1 MIRKSKKTW
10 RFNKMTKTMKK
21 MFALAVLAI
30 FMLSILPVALAEEE
44 TGTGVED
51 VPAVDGTEDVL
62 EEPVKGKENK
72 VPPKKQVNIKQKSKK
87 FLEETKE
94 KIRNNRE
101 RYNKLK
107 EKQKEAKQFVEKHRE
122 RLNELKGKVNK
133 CEGDDCKE
141 FKKNLK
147 VGVKNHLVKTSDLI
161 ARSVEKLLDRIENSN
176 VMTDEE
182 KEEALVKVRALEEK
196 LSAKKDE
203 IEAMAD
209 EATAAEIRGKIKEL
223 KDLWNEIRKEQR
235 WIITQLINNK
245 MGNLAD
251 KHDEFYNSMQMRIS
265 NLKEKGA
272 TDEQLEKVRT
282 IAEEFKV
289 AVDKLKAD
297 QEAADAAWENSKVSK
312 ERLED
317 AKEKQIVVRKDLRET
332 KELLREFVKEFK
344 SIEVDEVDEE
354 VEDVEESEV
363 GEAEEEEAEED
374 ETVEEESTEEET
386 TGEE

>member
-1 MIRKSKKTW
+1 
-10 RFNKMTKTMKK
+10 MTKTMKK

>member
-1 MIRKSKKTW
+1 
-10 RFNKMTKTMKK
+10 

>member
-1 MIRKSKKTW
+1 
-10 RFNKMTKTMKK
+10 MTKIMKK

-30 FMLSILPVALAEEE
+30 FVLSILPAALAEEDIE
-44 TGTGVED
+44 VTGMEV
-51 VPAVDGTEDVL
+51 EDVL
-62 EEPVKGKENK
+62 EEPIEGKQKK
-72 VPPKKQVNIKQKSKK
+72 VPPKKPVNIKAKSKQ
-87 FLEETKE
+87 FLQETKE
-94 KIRNNRE
+94 KIKNNRE

-182 KEEALVKVRALEEK
+182 KEEALVKVKALEEK

-203 IEAMAD
+203 IESMAD

-245 MGNLAD
+245 MGNLVD
-251 KHDEFYNSMQMRIS
+251 KHDEFYNAMQMRIS
-265 NLKEKGA
+265 NLEEKGA
-272 TDEQLEKVRT
+272 SAEDLERVRA
-282 IAEEFKV
+282 IAEDFKEV
-289 AVDKLKAD
+289 VDKLKVD
-297 QEAADAAWENSKVSK
+297 KEEADAAWENSRASK
-312 ERLED
+312 ERLEF
-317 AKEKQIVVRKDLRET
+317 AKEKQKIVLEDLKKT
-332 KELLREFVKEFK
+332 KELLRDFVKEFK
-344 SIEVDEVDEE
+344 SIELGNEVEDAEE
-354 VEDVEESEV
+354 VEEVEESEV
-363 GEAEEEEAEED
+363 VEDSEENEG
-374 ETVEEESTEEET
+374 ET
-386 TGEE
+386 TE